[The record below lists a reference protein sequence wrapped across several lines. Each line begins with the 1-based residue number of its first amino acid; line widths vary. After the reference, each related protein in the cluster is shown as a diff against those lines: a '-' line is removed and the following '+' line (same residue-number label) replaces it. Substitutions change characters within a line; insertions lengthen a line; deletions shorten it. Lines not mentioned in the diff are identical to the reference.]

1 MAWPRFLGGIA
12 IEPAVLTLNGIL
24 ENHARF
30 GGARPAFVLGDEV
43 RTWREINREI
53 ERFAQALERRGIG
66 RGATVAMLAPNGFES
81 IAIIFGTARAG
92 AAVVPLSPLLQP
104 AVLSRL
110 AGDAGASLLVA
121 GAPYGEIAAAITG
134 FTPKQRVSVG
144 FEDPS
149 FETSYEAF
157 VAGTAPERRREY
169 DPEAPFCI
177 IYSSGTTGVPK
188 GIVHTDRTRLQMG
201 ILLSI
206 GFAID
211 PTAVTLLAT
220 PPFTNGTWMMLIPT
234 VTVGGRNVL
243 LPSFTLDGFAAAV
256 ESQRAT
262 HVFMVPTQIRALLE
276 WPDVD
281 KHDWSSLRRVVSAG
295 AALPAVLRERFIAKF
310 GPRLM
315 ELWGL
320 TEGVGTTITPEEI
333 ARKPGSVGLPALGT
347 EIEIIDDAGNI
358 LPRGEVGEIVG
369 LTSAV
374 MLGYH
379 NRPEANR
386 DATWIHPSGKAWL
399 RTGDMGRL
407 DEDGYLYIVDRKK
420 DMIVSGGL
428 NVYPS
433 DIEALIREYP
443 GVRDVAVIAVA
454 HEKWGEVPGA
464 IVTVRKGE
472 SVNGD
477 DLMAWCNERV
487 SKTQRLHRVA
497 IAQEDFPRNALGKV
511 LKTELRGRFEPIK
524 A

>member
-1 MAWPRFLGGIA
+1 MDG
-12 IEPAVLTLNGIL
+12 
-24 ENHARF
+24 
-30 GGARPAFVLGDEV
+30 
-43 RTWREINREI
+43 EI

-66 RGATVAMLAPNGFES
+66 RGKTVAMLLPNGFE
-81 IAIIFGTARAG
+81 AMAVIFGTGRAG

-104 AVLSRL
+104 EVLSRL
-110 AGDAGASLLVA
+110 AADAGCSLLVA
-121 GAPYGEIAAAITG
+121 GAPYGDIAAKISG
-134 FTPKQRVSVG
+134 FPSGQRVSVG
-144 FEDPS
+144 IEDAGAG
-149 FETSYEAF
+149 EAYERF
-157 VAGTAPERRREY
+157 VAGTGPRSRREY
-169 DPEAPFCI
+169 DPRAPYCI

-188 GIVHTDRTRLQMG
+188 GIVHTDYTRLQMG
-201 ILLSI
+201 VLLSI
-206 GFAID
+206 GFGID

-234 VTVGGRNVL
+234 VTVGGQCVL
-243 LPSFTLDGFAAAV
+243 LPSFSIDAFAEAV
-256 ESQRAT
+256 ETKRAT

-276 WPDVD
+276 WADVD
-281 KHDWSSLRRVVSAG
+281 KHDFSSLKRVVSAG
-295 AALPAVLRERFIAKF
+295 AALPTALRERFIAKF

-320 TEGVGTTITPEEI
+320 TEGVGTTITPQDM
-333 ARKPGSVGLPALGT
+333 ARKPGSVGVPALGT
-347 EIEIIDDAGNI
+347 EIEIIDDEGKMLPAGQ
-358 LPRGEVGEIVG
+358 VGEIVG
-369 LTSAV
+369 RTSAV

-379 NRPEANR
+379 NRPDANR
-386 DATWIHPSGKAWL
+386 DSVWIDPDGREFM

-407 DEDGYLYIVDRKK
+407 DDDGYLYIVDRKK

-443 GVRDVAVIAVA
+443 GVRDVAVIAIQ

-472 SVNGD
+472 HVEGD
-477 DLMAWCNERV
+477 ALMAWCNERV

-497 IAQEDFPRNALGKV
+497 VAKEDFPRNALGKV